1 MNAALLWTQVDE
13 ARTAFLVPFVDP
25 SSRTWLGSLAAF
37 VVIAGLY
44 SLWRRPGWTWN
55 RLRTAALHPSS
66 LLDVQLLVARRLLAV
81 IRGAGG
87 LGAAWLLATTL
98 VRQLDSFLGQPGSVT
113 WPAWLVMGAYTA
125 ALFVAWD
132 LSRYVLHRWMHR
144 IPALWAL
151 HQVHHSAE
159 VLTPLTFHRLHP
171 LESVLYELRGAL
183 VTGIVTGL
191 FFWVFRGDALQAT
204 LLGVPAVGLVLNVL
218 FGNLRHSHVWLRFPE
233 AVERWFLSPAQ
244 HQLHHSAEAQHF
256 DANFGTWLA
265 IWDRMG
271 GSWQAADTPPA
282 AYGIDPAHRNHAF
295 DLWSALV
302 HPVIDALGRLAKGP
316 SAAASLVLLAALPQ
330 PADASE
336 PASEPPADTQPDAA
350 DADDK
355 AEGSR
360 SPFGTEMVVYGNN
373 GTPRVA
379 GSAHVVDE
387 EELETFEY
395 DDIERVLLQTPGVTT
410 RGEDGFGLRPNI
422 GVRGVNSDR
431 SAKLTLMED
440 GVLFGPAPY
449 AAPAAYYFPMATR
462 LTGVEV
468 FKGPAA
474 TRFGPST
481 VGGAIN
487 VLTRQIPNGTDYAL
501 DVAGGLRGS
510 LRAHAWGGS
519 GNAARGVLVE
529 GVHLQSNGF
538 KQLDGGGPTG
548 FDRNEFMAKARQ
560 RIGQTHELDLKLGFA
575 RERSNETYLGLTL
588 ADARATP
595 YRRYAASSAG
605 LMTWNR
611 TQAELG
617 WTVDAGP
624 LQVRTIAYHHWLS
637 RAWTKLNRF
646 AGGPDLHTLLQA
658 DPTSGQGAVFM
669 GILRGEEDTATAEQ
683 TLQIGTN
690 DRTFQSSGVQTVA
703 RWEAGGDRFGSSL
716 ESGLRLH
723 HDAVTRLHTEN
734 PHAMAGGELVPTGGD
749 TLTLL
754 DSVST
759 ATAIAAHLHEDLRIQ
774 TFHVLPGV
782 RTESVRTTQEAVGAT
797 PTGPLWRTAV
807 LPSLGVLYEASSW
820 ADLFAG
826 AYQGFSPVAPGQD
839 PDVQPEKAWNTEGGF
854 RIDTGD
860 RRLELVGFYVRYSN
874 LSGTCTIS
882 GGCLGDAID
891 QQFNGGEAEVY
902 GVEALASA
910 DVLLPNQ
917 LQIPLTLTYTW
928 TETAFLTGFVS
939 GFPQFGTVEP
949 GYALPYVPTQQLGA
963 RAGLAMP
970 RWSLT
975 SGLAWRSAML
985 DQAGLFPA
993 EESDIPALLLVDASL
1008 RWQATPRMEVYA
1020 VGTNLTGSTAIT
1032 SWRPA
1037 GARTTPPLQVLGG
1050 IKFTPPTR

>member
-1 MNAALLWTQVDE
+1 MDAALLWTRLLE
-13 ARTAFLVPFVDP
+13 AGEAFLAPFVDP

-37 VVIAGLY
+37 AAFAALY
-44 SLWRRPGWTWN
+44 SLVRRPGWTWP
-55 RLRTAALHPSS
+55 RLRAAALHPSS
-66 LLDVQLLVARRLLAV
+66 LLDVQLLAARRLLALM
-81 IRGAGG
+81 RGAGG
-87 LGAAWLLATTL
+87 LGAAWLLATSL
-98 VRQLDSFLGQPGSVT
+98 VRQLDGTLGQPDPIA
-113 WPAWLVMGAYTA
+113 WPSWLVMAVYTA
-125 ALFVAWD
+125 TLFVAWD
-132 LSRYVLHRWMHR
+132 LSRYVLHRLMHR
-144 IPALWAL
+144 VPALWAL

-183 VTGIVTGL
+183 VTGAVTGL
-191 FFWVFRGDALQAT
+191 FFWLFRGEALQAT
-204 LLGVPAVGLVLNVL
+204 LLGVPAVGLVLNVV
-218 FGNLRHSHVWLRFPE
+218 FGNLRHSHIWLRFPE

-244 HQLHHSAEAQHF
+244 HQLHHSAEPQHF

-265 IWDRMG
+265 VWDRAG
-271 GSWQAADTPPA
+271 GSWQCATQPPA
-282 AYGIDPAHRNHAF
+282 AYGVDPADRNHAF

-302 HPVIDALGRLAKGP
+302 HPLVDALRRTLKSPGVT
-316 SAAASLVLLAALPQ
+316 AALLLSLPLPDALAADTALEAP
-330 PADASE
+330 DAS
-336 PASEPPADTQPDAA
+336 
-350 DADDK
+350 
-355 AEGSR
+355 AEDGEAESR
-360 SPFGTEMVVYGNN
+360 TTFGTEMVVYGAD

-387 EELETFEY
+387 DELEAFEY

-449 AAPAAYYFPMATR
+449 AAPAAYYFPMTTR

-468 FKGPAA
+468 FKGPAS

-487 VLTRQIPNGTDYAL
+487 VLTRQIPTGSDYAL

-510 LRAHAWGGS
+510 LRAHAWGGA
-519 GNAARGVLVE
+519 GDAEQGVLLE

-538 KQLDGGGPTG
+538 KELDGGGPTG
-548 FDRNEFMAKARQ
+548 FNRNEFMLKARRRAGQ
-560 RIGQTHELDLKLGFA
+560 RHEVDLKLGYA
-575 RERSNETYLGLTL
+575 REQSHETYVGLTQ
-588 ADARATP
+588 ADAVATP
-595 YRRYAASSAG
+595 YRRYAASSQG
-605 LMTWNR
+605 LMRWNR
-611 TQAELG
+611 TQAEVG

-624 LQVRTIAYHHWLS
+624 VQVRTIAYHHWLS
-637 RAWTKLNRF
+637 RSWTKLNRF

-658 DPTSGQGAVFM
+658 DPSSGQAAVFLD
-669 GILRGEEDTATAEQ
+669 ILRGEEDTATAEQ
-683 TLQIGTN
+683 ILQIGTN
-690 DRTFQSSGVQTVA
+690 DRRFQSGGIQTVA
-703 RWEAGGDRFGSSL
+703 RWNANGDRMGSSL
-716 ESGLRLH
+716 EGGLRVH
-723 HDAVTRLHTEN
+723 HDAVTRLHTED
-734 PHAMAGGELVPTGGD
+734 PFAMTDGALVATESD
-749 TLTLL
+749 SVTLL
-754 DSVST
+754 DSLST
-759 ATAIAAHLHEDLRIQ
+759 ATAVAAHLHEDLRVARL
-774 TFHVLPGV
+774 HLLPGV
-782 RTESVRTTQEAVGAT
+782 RTETVRTAQDTVDAE
-797 PTGPLWRTAV
+797 PTGPVWRTAV
-807 LPSLGVLYEASSW
+807 LPSLGVLYSASSW

-839 PDVQPEKAWNTEGGF
+839 PDVQPERAWNTEGGL

-902 GVEALASA
+902 GVESLASA
-910 DVLLPNQ
+910 DLLLPNQ
-917 LQIPLTLTYTW
+917 LKIPLTVSYTL

-949 GYALPYVPTQQLGA
+949 GYALPYVPNHQLGA
-963 RAGLAMP
+963 RAGVAMP

-975 SGLAWRSAML
+975 GGLSWRSAML
-985 DQAGLFPA
+985 DQAGSFPV
-993 EESDIPALLLVDASL
+993 EDTDIPALLLVDASL

-1020 VGTNLTGSTAIT
+1020 VGTNLTGSAAIT

-1050 IKFTPPTR
+1050 IKVTPPTR